1 MKLTIA
7 ELAKILNG
15 EFIGEGTTSLS
26 NLAKIEEATDGDI
39 TFISNTRYL
48 PWLYKTGASV
58 IIIDKG
64 LEYDK
69 GKILFQKKIQ
79 IKDGET
85 PDSLAQKIH
94 KLEHIYFSQILEK
107 YLLDK
112 L

>member
-1 MKLTIA
+1 MD
-7 ELAKILNG
+7 E
-15 EFIGEGTTSLS
+15 
-26 NLAKIEEATDGDI
+26 
-39 TFISNTRYL
+39 
-48 PWLYKTGASV
+48 
-58 IIIDKG
+58 
-64 LEYDK
+64 EYDK

-85 PDSLAQKIH
+85 PDALAQKIH